1 MICWSVS
8 YTHLMNQT
16 ELQRVGNIN
25 PDGVGGL
32 FSSFSYKNIFLD
44 FSIDFRIGCLLYTSI
59 RFSGTYRCKQSLYPR

>member
-1 MICWSVS
+1 
-8 YTHLMNQT
+8 MNQT

-44 FSIDFRIGCLLYTSI
+44 FSIDFRIGGDVTTRCTSI
-59 RFSGTYRCKQSLYPR
+59 PPHRV